1 MLALKGREFSSVA
14 SRQPPI
20 ARNYLARMTQSPETA
35 LNLEKKTPTSVLVR
49 RIITQYVRPHL
60 KSVAIASFFM
70 IVSAAVTAGFAA
82 MIEPVIDDVLSA
94 GNLDR
99 VWLLGGTILAIFIIR
114 GLATYQHTIIMNRV
128 GQTIVGRIQ
137 YDMFSNFLDLDLNFF
152 HANPSGS
159 LISRMTSDVSVMRG
173 AVTDGITGMAKNLLT
188 LVFLVGVMFYQDWL
202 LSALAFIVFPLTAA
216 FVAWVGRRLRKM
228 SGRIQEDTA
237 RLSDMLSQIFLG
249 VRLVK
254 AYGMEEHER
263 DRTEKAIFR
272 VRDLTIKSVRVNNLS
287 TPVNETLVGIVVFAI
302 VVYGGYQV
310 AAGHSTAGQLLS
322 FITAFSMS
330 YEPMKRLAKLNS
342 SFQMG
347 LGAAERVF
355 DMIDRRS
362 VVREIEGAKDVA
374 YTQPDITFEAVEY
387 QYEDEGKKALGGVS
401 FNIRG
406 GTVTALVGP
415 SGSGKTTIMNMIPRF
430 FDPTAGRILIDRDD
444 IRSLGLSSLRQ
455 NIALVSQDIT
465 IFDDTVWANIGY
477 GRKGAYQD
485 EIIKAAIAAEADDF
499 IRRLPQGYDT
509 KLGEE
514 GVKLSGGQRQ
524 RIAIARA
531 ILRNA
536 PILLLDEATSAL
548 DNEAERAIQ
557 GTLAELQKGRTT
569 LVIAHRLS
577 TVQNADQIVVLEDG
591 RVAERGRHNDLLAQG
606 GVYARIYGAGLR

>member
-1 MLALKGREFSSVA
+1 ML
-14 SRQPPI
+14 
-20 ARNYLARMTQSPETA
+20 
-35 LNLEKKTPTSVLVR
+35 LVR
-49 RIITQYVRPHL
+49 RILKNYVAAHTG
-60 KSVAIASFFM
+60 SVAAASFFM
-70 IVSAAVTAGFAA
+70 LLSAGLTAAFAA
-82 MIEPVIDDVLSA
+82 MIEPVMDDVLTA

-99 VWLLGGTILAIFIIR
+99 VWLLGFAILAIFIVR
-114 GLATYQHTIIMNRV
+114 GIATYQHTIIMNRV
-128 GQTIVGRIQ
+128 GQTIVGTIQ
-137 YDMFSNFLDLDLNFF
+137 HDMFSKFLDLDLNFF
-152 HANPSGS
+152 HANPSGQ
-159 LISRMTSDVSVMRG
+159 LISRMTGDVNVMRA
-173 AVTDGITGMAKNLLT
+173 AVTDGITGMGKNFLT
-188 LVFLVGVMFYQDWL
+188 LIFLVGVMFYQDWF
-202 LSALAFIVFPLTAA
+202 LSCMIFIIFPFTAV

-228 SGRIQEDTA
+228 SGRIQEDSA
-237 RLSDMLSQIFLG
+237 KLSDMLSQIFLG

-254 AYGMEEHER
+254 AYGMEDHER
-263 DRTEKAIFR
+263 DRAEKAIFR
-272 VRDLTIKSVRVNNLS
+272 VRDLTIKAVRINNIS
-287 TPVNETLVGIVVFAI
+287 TPFNETLVGLVVFAI
-302 VVYGGYQV
+302 IVYGGYQV
-310 AAGHSTAGQLLS
+310 AADRSTVGELLS

-330 YEPMKRLAKLNS
+330 YEPMKRIAKLNS

-347 LGAAERVF
+347 LGAADRVF
-355 DMIDRRS
+355 DMIDQHPHVADRS
-362 VVREIEGAKDVA
+362 GAKTA
-374 YTQPDITFEAVEY
+374 SYQHPDITFEGVEY
-387 QYEDEGKKALGGVS
+387 QYEEGAKKALDGVS
-401 FNIRG
+401 FNVYG

-430 FDPTAGRILIDRDD
+430 FDPTVGRILIGTDD
-444 IRSLGLSSLRQ
+444 IRDLSLASLRQ

-514 GVKLSGGQRQ
+514 GLKLSGGQRQ

-531 ILRNA
+531 VLRNA

-557 GTLAELQKGRTT
+557 NTLAELQKGRTT

-577 TVQNADQIVVLEDG
+577 TVQNADQIIVLEEG
-591 RVAERGRHNDLLAQG
+591 RIAERGKHNELLTKD

>member
-1 MLALKGREFSSVA
+1 MKEKLDKPLAPQRKR
-14 SRQPPI
+14 
-20 ARNYLARMTQSPETA
+20 
-35 LNLEKKTPTSVLVR
+35 PTMVLVR
-49 RIITQYVRPHL
+49 RILKNYVAAHAPA
-60 KSVAIASFFM
+60 VAAASFFM
-70 IVSAAVTAGFAA
+70 ILSAGLTAAFAA
-82 MIEPVIDDVLSA
+82 MIEPVIDDVLSE

-99 VWLLGGTILAIFIIR
+99 VWLLGAAILGIFIIR
-114 GLATYQHTIIMNRV
+114 GISTYQHTIIMNRV
-128 GQTIVGRIQ
+128 GQTIVGKIQ
-137 YDMFSNFLDLDLNFF
+137 HDMFSNFLELDLNFF
-152 HANPSGS
+152 HQNPSGQ
-159 LISRMTSDVSVMRG
+159 LISRMTSDVSVMRA
-173 AVTDGITGMAKNLLT
+173 AVTDGITGMGKTFLT
-188 LVFLVGVMFYQDWL
+188 LIFLVGVMFYQDWF
-202 LSALAFIVFPLTAA
+202 LSCMIFIIFPFTAI

-237 RLSDMLSQIFLG
+237 KLSDMLSQTFLG

-263 DRTEKAIFR
+263 DRAEKAIFR
-272 VRDLTIKSVRVNNLS
+272 VRDLTIKAVRINNLS
-287 TPVNETLVGIVVFAI
+287 TPVNETLVGLVVFAI
-302 VVYGGYQV
+302 IVYGGYQV

-330 YEPMKRLAKLNS
+330 YEPMKRIAKLNS

-347 LGAAERVF
+347 LGAADRVF
-355 DMIDRRS
+355 DMMDEKPHVADS
-362 VVREIEGAKDVA
+362 LSAKTA
-374 YTQPDITFEAVEY
+374 SYQRPDITFEAVEY
-387 QYEDEGKKALGGVS
+387 NYEVDGTKALNGVS
-401 FNIRG
+401 FNIYG

-430 FDPTAGRILIDRDD
+430 FDPTAGRILIDNDD
-444 IRSLGLSSLRQ
+444 IRNLSLSSLRQ
-455 NIALVSQDIT
+455 SIALVSQDIT

-514 GVKLSGGQRQ
+514 GLKLSGGQRQ

-531 ILRNA
+531 VLRNA

-557 GTLAELQKGRTT
+557 NTLAELQKGRTT

-577 TVQNADQIVVLEDG
+577 TVQNADQIIVLEEG
-591 RVAERGRHNDLLAQG
+591 RIAERGKHDELLAQG